1 MQSITDGNEI
11 KSLNKWVKVIL
22 WIACGAWMILLT
34 ILSSQDGSATVK
46 TSGRLTAFVMGLFRV
61 PAANRVQV
69 EGILRISAHFV
80 LFFVLGGLLYSVIR
94 ITWDKAGSAHLWA
107 LGICGALGI
116 MDEVK
121 KVFIAGRHLSWEE
134 AGLNVIGAWCG
145 TIFAMVVTHFI
156 ADKRRK
162 HQT

>member
-1 MQSITDGNEI
+1 M
-11 KSLNKWVKVIL
+11 L
-22 WIACGAWMILLT
+22 WFAFGAWLILLT
-34 ILSSQDGSATVK
+34 ILSSEDGFTTAQ
-46 TSGRLTAFVMGLFRV
+46 TSGRLTVFVMGLFRI
-61 PAANRVQV
+61 PALHQAKV
-69 EGILRISAHFV
+69 ESILRISAHFV

-107 LGICGALGI
+107 LGICFILGI

-145 TIFAMVVTHFI
+145 IIFAMVVIHFI
-156 ADKRRK
+156 EIKWTK
-162 HQT
+162 